1 MYELTPEQLKQ
12 VVEQAVREA
21 IRPRMLVPVG
31 ISARHIH
38 LTAEDLARL
47 FGHGYE
53 LTVKKQLSQPGQF
66 AAEETLD
73 IIGPKGC
80 LKHVRILGPLRSR
93 TQIEVSQSDLRTL
106 GMTAPVRSSGDTDGT
121 PGVTLE
127 GPCGRITTSDGVIIA
142 DRHVHLSLHEAE
154 EFHLRDGDYVT
165 VRIDGVKSGTMEHV
179 LVRASEKFR
188 KDFHI
193 DTDDA
198 NAFLL
203 KQGQLVEILGAEE
216 EQLSGR
222 SWRIKT

>member
-1 MYELTPEQLKQ
+1 MYELTPEQLRK
-12 VVEQAVREA
+12 VVEEAVREA
-21 IRPRMLVPVG
+21 VRPRMLVPVG

-38 LTAEDLARL
+38 LTREDLARL

-53 LTVKKQLSQPGQF
+53 LTVKKELSQPGQY

-73 IIGPKGC
+73 IIGPKGT
-80 LKHVRILGPLRSR
+80 LRHVRILGPLRSH

-106 GMTAPVRSSGDTDGT
+106 GLSAPVRSSGDTDGT

-127 GPCGRITTSDGVIIA
+127 GPCGRITTADGVIIA
-142 DRHVHLSLHEAE
+142 DRHVHLSLQEAAQ
-154 EFHLRDGDYVT
+154 FHLKDGDYVT
-165 VRIDGVKSGTMEHV
+165 IRIDGVKCGTMGHV
-179 LVRASEKFR
+179 LVRASENFR

-203 KQGQLVEILGAEE
+203 KQGQLVEILPKEGPESRPGCLA
-216 EQLSGR
+216 QS
-222 SWRIKT
+222 